1 MIIWGA
7 LKDNILQLD
16 VNTAARLENVVLRET
31 LNNQQFMKH
40 LETKLKEAFH
50 GGHKGQ

>member
-7 LKDNILQLD
+7 LREHILELD

-40 LETKLKEAFH
+40 LETALKEAFRS
-50 GGHKGQ
+50 GQKG